1 MSFSE
6 KLMEQG
12 GKPTGPLGRLIGRLM
27 NVNHSD
33 VYSWGLDHIAIEP
46 DSIVLD
52 VGCGGG
58 KAVKLLASRA
68 PDGKVYG
75 IDHSLDMVNLAQKIN
90 KSLVQSGR
98 VEIGHGSVSS
108 LPYSD
113 DIFDLV
119 TAFETIQFWPNLD
132 EDLQEIQRGL
142 KPSGVLL
149 VVNRYPNVE
158 EQGSDWGE
166 FLQLCTAEEYR
177 DCLSDAGFVDIAFD
191 DTSRSNWIAVSAT
204 KP

>member
-1 MSFSE
+1 MGFSE

-12 GKPTGPLGRLIGRLM
+12 GRPTGLLGRLIGRLM
-27 NVNHSD
+27 NVNHND
-33 VYSWGLDHIAIEP
+33 VYPWGLNHVAIEP

-58 KAVKLLASRA
+58 KAVQLLASRA

-75 IDHSLDMVNLAQKIN
+75 IDHSPDMVNLAQKIN

-98 VEIGHGSVSS
+98 VEIAHGSVSS

-113 DIFDLV
+113 DMFDLV

-132 EDLQEIQRGL
+132 EDLREIQRGL

-149 VVNRYPNVE
+149 VVNRYPDVE
-158 EQGSDWGE
+158 EQGSEWGE
-166 FLQLCTAEEYR
+166 LLQLVTAEEYR
-177 DCLSDAGFVDIAFD
+177 DCLSNAGFVDITID
-191 DTSRSNWIAVSAT
+191 DASRSNWIAVSAT

>member
-12 GKPTGPLGRLIGRLM
+12 GKPTGSLGRLIGRLM
-27 NVNHSD
+27 NVGHRGA
-33 VYSWGLDHIAIEP
+33 YHWGLDHVAIEP
-46 DSIVLD
+46 DSIILD

-58 KAVKLLASRA
+58 KAIKLLASRA
-68 PDGKVYG
+68 PGGKVYG
-75 IDHSLDMVNLAQKIN
+75 IDHSPDMVNLAQKIN

-108 LPYSD
+108 LPYLD
-113 DIFDLV
+113 DMFDLV

-132 EDLQEIQRGL
+132 EDVREIQRGL
-142 KPSGVLL
+142 KPAGVLL

-158 EQGSDWGE
+158 EQGSEWGE
-166 FLQLCTAEEYR
+166 FLQLGTAQEYR
-177 DCLSDAGFVDIAFD
+177 DCLSNAGFVDITID
-191 DTSRSNWIAVSAT
+191 DTSRSNWIAVSAR